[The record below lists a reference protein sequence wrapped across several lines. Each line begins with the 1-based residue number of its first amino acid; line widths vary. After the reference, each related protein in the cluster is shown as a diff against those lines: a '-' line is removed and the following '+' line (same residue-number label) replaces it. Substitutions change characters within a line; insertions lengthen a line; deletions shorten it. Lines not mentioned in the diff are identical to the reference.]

1 MVWAVVLEIDCEIAP
16 CSLFYSLT
24 AAEDAGT
31 AKLFLIAC
39 AAGYVTLFRLL
50 FQPEETVIKIS
61 LLLVYWLGS
70 YEGLRQAVQHHVS
83 PPYCACVCALQPPFT
98 ALLHAPVPQDSFY
111 GAKSPVIEKESPTIG
126 DYIFKKS

>member
-16 CSLFYSLT
+16 CFLFYSLT

-39 AAGYVTLFRLL
+39 AAGYVALFPLL

-70 YEGLRQAVQHHVS
+70 YQGLSQAVQHQVS
-83 PPYCACVCALQPPFT
+83 PPIVLASVHCSPLLPPYFT
-98 ALLHAPVPQDSFY
+98 RLSRKTRFMGQNRLL
-111 GAKSPVIEKESPTIG
+111 
-126 DYIFKKS
+126 

>member
-70 YEGLRQAVQHHVS
+70 YQGLSQAVQHHVS
-83 PPYCACVCALQPPFT
+83 PPYFACVCALQPPLPPYFT
-98 ALLHAPVPQDSFY
+98 RLSPKTRFMGQNRLL
-111 GAKSPVIEKESPTIG
+111 
-126 DYIFKKS
+126 